1 MRIKM
6 SIGCA
11 VLALSA
17 AYTPVSAFAQAGIP
31 GYAPDGSVVA
41 VRPYHHRLPYNA
53 WRTQTLYN
61 YAPQYEGWSTP
72 EGSGRWMG
80 PNYDQTVR

>member
-11 VLALSA
+11 ALALGA
-17 AYTPVSAFAQAGIP
+17 AYAPVPAFAQAGIP
-31 GYAPDGSVVA
+31 GYAPDGSVVV
-41 VRPYHHRLPYNA
+41 VRPYHHRLPYDA

-61 YAPQYEGWSTP
+61 YAPQYQQWNTPGAQTSGWY
-72 EGSGRWMG
+72 R
-80 PNYDQTVR
+80 NYGEPVR